1 MRWNRS
7 DQLSR
12 NIEDR
17 RGSGLAR
24 GGVVLGGGGMLV
36 LLLLS
41 AVFGVDLTGLV
52 GGDDG
57 AIATAPTGQMA
68 GPIEESPAERE
79 RAQFV
84 SAVLD
89 SVQGTWTTLLPRA
102 TGTPY
107 RDARL
112 VLFRGAVQ
120 SGCGTAQSAMG
131 PFYCP
136 LDERVYIDL
145 GFYDELQQRFG
156 APGDFAQAYVIA
168 HELGH
173 HVQHILGIDQQV
185 RRLQQ
190 QEPSESNPLSVRLEL
205 QADCLAGVWASA
217 AQAQGLLEVGDVDE
231 ALNAAAAI
239 GDDRLQRQA
248 TGRVRPESFTH
259 GTSAQRSRWFRA
271 GLDSGDPNACDT
283 FDRSGR

>member
-7 DQLSR
+7 DRLSS
-12 NIEDR
+12 NVEDR
-17 RGSGLAR
+17 RGSGFAR
-24 GGVVLGGGGMLV
+24 GGAVVGGGGMLV

-41 AVFGVDLTGLV
+41 AVFGVDLTPLA
-52 GGDDG
+52 GDPG
-57 AIATAPTGQMA
+57 AVATAPA
-68 GPIEESPAERE
+68 GGASGPVEETPAERE
-79 RAQFV
+79 RAMFV

-89 SVQGTWTTLLPRA
+89 SIQVTWTTLLPSA

-120 SGCGTAQSAMG
+120 SGCGAAESAMG

-136 LDERVYIDL
+136 ADERVYIDL

-173 HVQHILGIDQQV
+173 HVQHVLGIDDQV

-190 QEPSESNPLSVRLEL
+190 QDPSEVNPLSVRMEL
-205 QADCLAGVWASA
+205 QADCLAGVWAHA
-217 AQAQGLLEVGDVDE
+217 ARAQGLLETGDVDE

-239 GDDRLQRQA
+239 GDDRLQSQA

-259 GTSAQRSRWFRA
+259 GASAQRSQWFHT
-271 GLDSGDPNACDT
+271 GLDSGDPNSCDT
-283 FDRSGR
+283 FAGRS